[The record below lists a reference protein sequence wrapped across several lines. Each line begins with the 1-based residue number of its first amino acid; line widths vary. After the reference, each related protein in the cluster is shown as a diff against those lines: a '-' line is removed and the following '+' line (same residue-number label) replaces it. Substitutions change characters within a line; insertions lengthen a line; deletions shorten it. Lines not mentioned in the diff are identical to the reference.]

1 MCVCAYLSN
10 ERKNY
15 YIIFFLL
22 KCRLYMLIINFL
34 LDVEIERVC
43 GGLSGGPGGARRP
56 PCRGQCR
63 APELSA
69 EHAPGSSD
77 QLLPLPPRAAHP
89 LLQE

>member
-1 MCVCAYLSN
+1 
-10 ERKNY
+10 
-15 YIIFFLL
+15 
-22 KCRLYMLIINFL
+22 MLNICLI

-43 GGLSGGPGGARRP
+43 GGLSGGPGGARCP

-89 LLQE
+89 LLQEYFFSSHFFVVTIFLFISYKKMF